1 MRALNGRLSE
11 LTCLPTEEV
20 SSLFTAAPR
29 HAVVAFRK
37 HSGLV
42 ADGAVGPITRAELR
56 GKAPR
61 PLLRE
66 RGKRIEVGLRRQ
78 LAFLVRDG
86 IVHRTVAVSTGARGT
101 KRRAVASRSIDA
113 NLGPWSFSYG
123 VWLPWAAY
131 FVRGIA
137 FHGYPTSRPTAAS
150 HGCVRVPPPF
160 AEDLYSFA
168 RIGTTVVVP

>member
-1 MRALNGRLSE
+1 M
-11 LTCLPTEEV
+11 
-20 SSLFTAAPR
+20 
-29 HAVVAFRK
+29 
-37 HSGLV
+37 
-42 ADGAVGPITRAELR
+42 
-56 GKAPR
+56 
-61 PLLRE
+61 
-66 RGKRIEVGLRRQ
+66 
-78 LAFLVRDG
+78 
-86 IVHRTVAVSTGARGT
+86 AVSTGARGT